1 MNGSDTSAAPPALA
15 GLGRSFRTWRVL
27 RRMKQAHAAELF
39 GVAQATISKW
49 ENESERPSARQA
61 ARMRD
66 LMAAAPSGDADRAL
80 LDLVCG
86 SADEAHLVCDLT
98 HRLLAVSRRR
108 ARRWRVPGDR
118 LIGVTLWP
126 YATADIATAER
137 RLAELG
143 WFEPAPT
150 ALNVFTRANG
160 SADVPIEE
168 GWMSWT
174 RMRLSDG
181 SYARLVRKNIPGAM
195 AANAA

>member
-1 MNGSDTSAAPPALA
+1 MDGSDKTVSPPALA

-80 LDLVCG
+80 LDLVCQ
-86 SADEAHLVCDLT
+86 SADETHLVCDVT

-108 ARRWRVPGDR
+108 ARRWGVPGER

-137 RLAELG
+137 RLADLG
-143 WFEPAPT
+143 WFEPAPN
-150 ALNVFTRANG
+150 ALRVFTRANR
-160 SADVPIEE
+160 SAEVPIPE

-174 RMRLSDG
+174 RLRLSDG
-181 SYARLVRKNIPGAM
+181 SYARLVRKDIPDAVI
-195 AANAA
+195 ANAA